1 MENYTEIQYQN
12 ARNRV
17 VDLKRFYRKV
27 FVFIIVIVAVSL
39 FRLYRNDDFSH
50 RSGISFIFIIWGI
63 LLAIKAVKLFFL
75 NTEWEN
81 DMIKKELKNQ

>member
-1 MENYTEIQYQN
+1 MENYTEIQYRN

-17 VDLKRFYRKV
+17 ASLKKFYRKV
-27 FVFIIVIVAVSL
+27 FVFIIVFSVVS
-39 FRLYRNDDFSH
+39 FSRLYRNDDFSQS
-50 RSGISFIFIIWGI
+50 SGISFIFIVWGI
-63 LLAIKAVKLFFL
+63 LLAIKAVKLFLL